1 MAENKLKFM
10 VKKGMVKG
18 AFSWVALMFL
28 AGTVGPVYSEESE
41 CQRPKPL

>member
-10 VKKGMVKG
+10 FKKGMAKG
-18 AFSWVALMFL
+18 AFLWVALMFL
-28 AGTVGPVYSEESE
+28 AGTDGPVYSEESG